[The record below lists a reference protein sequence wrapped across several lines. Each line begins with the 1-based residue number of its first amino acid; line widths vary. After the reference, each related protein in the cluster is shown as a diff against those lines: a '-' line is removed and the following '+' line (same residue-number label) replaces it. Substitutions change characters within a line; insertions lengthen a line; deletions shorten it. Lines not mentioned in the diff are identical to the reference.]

1 VRPEFDPAVSRAGR
15 HTQDLIGD
23 LRACARRAA
32 GRSAS
37 LSRHPSKRKHPNLPA
52 HSTYTPEIGQKI
64 ARLMCDETLTL
75 KEACA
80 KAEAPYST
88 VMKWK
93 DSHPEFELEI
103 SRARAA
109 LADGLYQDIRRV
121 EHALEDGSLEPDIAR
136 TLINSKQWAITKFGP
151 KDWGDRKFLEGN
163 VGGTVKVEHTR
174 KLSIDGLTIEQLDA
188 LEGALKATVLQL
200 DAPKEEEN

>member
-1 VRPEFDPAVSRAGR
+1 MREGGGAIFNR
-15 HTQDLIGD
+15 
-23 LRACARRAA
+23 
-32 GRSAS
+32 
-37 LSRHPSKRKHPNLPA
+37 N
-52 HSTYTPEIGQKI
+52 E
-64 ARLMCDETLTL
+64 
-75 KEACA
+75 
-80 KAEAPYST
+80 
-88 VMKWK
+88 WK

-109 LADGLYQDIRRV
+109 LADGLYQDVRRV